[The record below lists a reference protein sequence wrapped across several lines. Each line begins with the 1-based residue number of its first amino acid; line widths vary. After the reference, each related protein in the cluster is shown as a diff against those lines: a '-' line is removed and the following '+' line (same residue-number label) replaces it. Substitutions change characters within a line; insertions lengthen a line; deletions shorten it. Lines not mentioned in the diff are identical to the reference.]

1 MVSFASVELSGKMN
15 DTRDKPYLILELAS
29 NKFWDLVFIKIKCVF
44 DFFLICKNT
53 KNKLIPCISNVV
65 LLYPVLHLN

>member
-1 MVSFASVELSGKMN
+1 MASFSSVEIEWKT
-15 DTRDKPYLILELAS
+15 DAKDKPYLILELAS

-53 KNKLIPCISNVV
+53 KNK
-65 LLYPVLHLN
+65 